1 VKKTVVLIHKPD
13 FVDLIEDL
21 GIDHA
26 VSPRAIMAREV
37 LTILK
42 KGKEFSLADMGDG
55 EVQILE
61 LHLKNINMTKHKL
74 KEIPSAKS
82 PLILLIKR
90 QGRLIIPSGE
100 TMLELDDVLLMI
112 CKLSDKKN
120 IVRLF
125 GK

>member
-1 VKKTVVLIHKPD
+1 
-13 FVDLIEDL
+13 
-21 GIDHA
+21 
-26 VSPRAIMAREV
+26 

-61 LHLKNINMTKHKL
+61 LHLKNKNMTKYRL
-74 KEIPSAKS
+74 KEIPSSKS

-90 QGRLIIPSGE
+90 QGKLMIPNGE
-100 TMLELDDVLLMI
+100 TMLKLDDVLLMI
-112 CKLSDKKN
+112 CRLSDKKK